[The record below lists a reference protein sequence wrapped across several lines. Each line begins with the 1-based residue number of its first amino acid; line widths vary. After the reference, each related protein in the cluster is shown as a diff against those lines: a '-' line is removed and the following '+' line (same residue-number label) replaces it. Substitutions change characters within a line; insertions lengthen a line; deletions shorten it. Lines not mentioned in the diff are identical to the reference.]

1 MTSNVIIANL
11 GYLVSISC
19 FIVGIK
25 RLSRVRT
32 ARSANVLAAS
42 AMLIAVA
49 SQLIEL
55 ETVDYRYVVAGV
67 IVGASIGAVLAF
79 KVAMTAMPQLVAV
92 FNGFGGA
99 ASLLVG
105 LSLFAAIQERGTL
118 AEVMIGSTSGLGTG
132 LTLLLSIVIGAVT
145 FSGSIL
151 AYLKLSDRYGSVF
164 GKSILLPQ
172 RHLITLSLFALSLGL
187 CAALLMFLAN
197 PVVSTFAIICVALF
211 ALLLGVAVVLPIGGA
226 DMPVVVSL
234 LNSYSGL
241 AASATGFALNSPVLI
256 VSGAL
261 VGASGLILT
270 QIMCKG
276 MNRSLANVMIGG
288 FGGESA
294 EGAGS
299 GDASAYTNVK
309 SSDVEESALTFESA
323 RDVIIVPGYG
333 LAVAQGQSAV
343 AEFASHLKGLGVRV
357 RYAIHP
363 VAGRMPG
370 HMNVLLAE
378 SNIPYDELFEMDE
391 INSDFRSSDIVLV
404 VGANDV
410 VNPAAKTDPSSP
422 LYGMPI
428 LNVDQAP
435 IVYVIKR
442 SLSPGFAGVKN
453 ELFDLDNCRMIFG
466 DAKKVLEELSV
477 HLDLAKAA

>member
-1 MTSNVIIANL
+1 MA
-11 GYLVSISC
+11 
-19 FIVGIK
+19 
-25 RLSRVRT
+25 
-32 ARSANVLAAS
+32 
-42 AMLIAVA
+42 IAVA
-49 SQLIEL
+49 SQLVEL
-55 ETVDYRYVVAGV
+55 GTVDYRYILAGV
-67 IVGASIGAVLAF
+67 AVGASIGAVLAV
-79 KVAMTAMPQLVAV
+79 KVEMTAMPQLVAI

-105 LSLFAAIQERGTL
+105 LSLFAGVQGRGTL
-118 AEVMIGSTSGLGTG
+118 SSVMIGSTSGLGTG

-151 AYLKLSDRYGSVF
+151 AYLKLSDRYGSIF

-172 RHLITLSLFALSLGL
+172 RHLITLGLLSFVLALSV
-187 CAALLMFLAN
+187 ALLTFFSN
-197 PVVSTFAIICVALF
+197 PVVSTFAVLCVALS
-211 ALLLGVAVVLPIGGA
+211 ALLLGFAVVLPIGGA

-288 FGGESA
+288 FGGDTADASA
-294 EGAGS
+294 S
-299 GDASAYTNVK
+299 GDATAYVNVK

-343 AEFASHLKGLGVRV
+343 AEFASHLKALGARV

-378 SNIPYDELFEMDE
+378 SNVPYDELFEMDE
-391 INSDFRSSDIVLV
+391 INSDFRSCDIVLV

-410 VNPAAKTDPSSP
+410 VNPAAKTDSTSP
-422 LYGMPI
+422 LFGMPI

-453 ELFDLDNCRMIFG
+453 DLFDLDNCRMIFG

-477 HLDLAKAA
+477 YLDVAKAA